1 MEIAMARNLPAT
13 ATVLAAMLFGFNCQA
28 LDGNM
33 PFHQGAERVSL
44 NIPVRGERNA
54 PEMILYYAIGN
65 LGGFLA
71 VCGAYVTIGKALP
84 GYEFDEA
91 LRAMSISVRD
101 IAAVTELD
109 YFPEYENEVELKRST
124 LGCKL
129 SERRWKKNYG
139 RAKPKLSL
147 KDWVVR
153 GR

>member
-1 MEIAMARNLPAT
+1 MSRTLPVT
-13 ATVLAAMLFGFNCQA
+13 ATVLVAMFFGSSCQA
-28 LDGNM
+28 VDAKM
-33 PFHQGAERVSL
+33 PFQQGAERVPL
-44 NIPVRGERNA
+44 HIPERGEKNA

-65 LGGFLA
+65 LGGYLA

-84 GYEFDEA
+84 GYAFDEA

-101 IAAVTELD
+101 IPAVSELD
-109 YFPEYENEVELKRST
+109 YFTEYESEEELKRST

-129 SERRWKKNYG
+129 SERQWKKNYG

-147 KDWVVR
+147 KTWVVL